1 MTNIIEMRGI
11 KKYFG
16 EVKALDSVDFTLC
29 KGEIHALLGENGA
42 GKTTLMNV
50 LYGLYSPEDG
60 EVIYNGKK
68 EKISNPLKAIK
79 LGIGMVHQHFML
91 IDTLTAYEN
100 IILGCEET
108 KYGFLQKVKSK
119 KAIEKLIHDSGLNV
133 DLDKKVSALPIGV
146 RQRIEIIKALYKGA
160 NVLIL
165 DEPTA
170 VLTPQETDELFEI
183 LKKLKAAGTSIV
195 IITHKMRETFAISD
209 RVTVMRKGKVVVN
222 LNVEETDPEELA
234 MYMVGRDVNISGY
247 EKGSSFKEVSL
258 RVENISTNNRN
269 SKNLCKVNFKIK
281 RGEIFGIAGVDGNGQ
296 SLLSDILI
304 GVTKPTQGKVVLN
317 EVDITELSPSQRME
331 LGVAVIPEDRNVQGL
346 VGNFNVTQN
355 LLLGR
360 QRTVGKHGF
369 LNWKLLTK
377 DAQEKIDEFNI
388 MPPIEALPAK
398 SFSGGNQQKI
408 VIARELSEK
417 NINLI
422 IAIQP
427 TRGLDIG
434 AIDFVHRELIKKRD
448 EGAAVLL
455 ISTELDEIRRLSDRL
470 AVIYEGKFL
479 AEGETSDFT
488 ERDLGL
494 YMAGK
499 NVS

>member
-1 MTNIIEMRGI
+1 MRGI
-11 KKYFG
+11 KKCFG

-50 LYGLYSPEDG
+50 LYGLYSPDEG

-68 EKISNPLKAIK
+68 ENITNPLKAIK

-108 KYGFLQKVKSK
+108 KYGFLRKVESK
-119 KAIEKLIHDSGLNV
+119 KAIEKLIANSGLTV

-146 RQRIEIIKALYKGA
+146 RQRVEIIKALYKGA

-183 LKKLKAAGTSIV
+183 LKKLKDAGTSII

-209 RVTVMRKGKVVVN
+209 RVTVMRKGKVVIN

-247 EKGSSFKEVSL
+247 EKSSSFEEISL
-258 RVENISTNNRN
+258 RVENISTNNKN
-269 SKNLCKVNFKIK
+269 SKNLRNLNLKIK
-281 RGEIFGIAGVDGNGQ
+281 KGEIFGIAGVDGNGQ

-304 GVTKPTQGKVVLN
+304 GVTKPTQGKVILN

-360 QRTVGKHGF
+360 QRKAGKHGF

-377 DAQEKIDEFNI
+377 DAQKKIDEFNI
-388 MPPIEALPAK
+388 MPPIETLPAK

-455 ISTELDEIRRLSDRL
+455 ISTELDEIRRLSNRL
-470 AVIYEGKFL
+470 AVIYEGEFL
-479 AEGETSDFT
+479 VEGETSDFT
-488 ERDLGL
+488 EQDLGL

-499 NVS
+499 SVS